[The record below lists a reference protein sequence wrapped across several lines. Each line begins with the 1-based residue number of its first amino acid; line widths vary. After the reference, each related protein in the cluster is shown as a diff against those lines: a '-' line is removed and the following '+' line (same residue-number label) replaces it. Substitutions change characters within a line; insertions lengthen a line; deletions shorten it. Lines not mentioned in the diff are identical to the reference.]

1 MNAVCERVIG
11 TLRRECLN
19 WLIPLS
25 EAQLRTTLR
34 SWVRHYAGAG
44 AGCDEQLF
52 DVLSESGDHLSEGA
66 EHALDIRPREFE
78 TGLSV

>member
-1 MNAVCERVIG
+1 LDN
-11 TLRRECLN
+11 
-19 WLIPLS
+19 
-25 EAQLRTTLR
+25 
-34 SWVRHYAGAG
+34 AGAG